1 MSGLMETVE
10 LSAFISQKAEIQ
22 IDAGCDLSF
31 QNVMLVLYGCHC
43 D

>member
-1 MSGLMETVE
+1 METVE

-31 QNVMLVLYGCHC
+31 HNVMLVLYGCHC